1 MPIDAPTNAPR
12 FEDAPLLWA
21 VWHLEKHPEIYRKFR
36 ELADKYLQNRPGG
49 VLSADMIL
57 HVIRYNTGLSATGD
71 VYKLN
76 NNLTPLFA
84 RLYQL
89 ERPSAPVKTRR
100 SWLDDLS
107 ESDAARL
114 SAAFAPLRDGRFA

>member
-1 MPIDAPTNAPR
+1 MSDTAPP
-12 FEDAPLLWA
+12 FETAPLLWA
-21 VWHLEKHPEIYRKFR
+21 VWHLERHPDIYRKFR
-36 ELADKYLQNRPGG
+36 QLADDYLARRPNG

-57 HVIRYNTGLSATGD
+57 HVIRYNTGLSASGD
-71 VYKLN
+71 PYKLN

-89 ERPSAPVKTRR
+89 ERPNVPVKTRR

-107 ESDAARL
+107 ESDSARL
-114 SAAFAPLRDGRFA
+114 QTAFGPLRDGRLL